1 MSSYLTSREVSLEIV
16 SWGIGFKDLTIGSL
30 REAAQSDEKLPV
42 ALVVKAE
49 LEAVEV
55 VFVWQV
61 KSLGETIMC
70 AF

>member
-1 MSSYLTSREVSLEIV
+1 M
-16 SWGIGFKDLTIGSL
+16 TIDSL
-30 REAAQSDEKLPV
+30 REAAQADEKLPV

-61 KSLGETIMC
+61 KSLGVTIMC

>member
-61 KSLGETIMC
+61 KSLGVTIMC